1 MGFIIKHDSAICT
14 PENSYS
20 NMRVLFIGILFDEIS
35 APNYYVHVF

>member
-20 NMRVLFIGILFDEIS
+20 NMRVLFIGILFDEMLTFHQK
-35 APNYYVHVF
+35 VHVF